1 MKKKSLLR
9 GNGLLTSLLPVLGAI
24 VAVAIVGA
32 VLVYAAEAHHDNINS
47 FWDAVWYT
55 VVTMTTVGYGDIV
68 PKSVLGRIA
77 GIIVMLAGI
86 SVISLLTA
94 TISSIFVEQKIL
106 ENRGLRQIK
115 LKGHTIICGWNQR
128 IQNLLEALNSTP
140 QDRRAGV
147 VLVNE
152 MPPER
157 MDEILS
163 EYSNLNIKYV
173 YGDYTKEPTL
183 SRANVKEA
191 SAAIIL
197 PDLSQ
202 TGVPRDDRTLP
213 AALTVRSLRRDIRV
227 YAHIIDR
234 ENLTHLKRAGV
245 DDVIVS
251 DDHVGFLLASEITS
265 PGIAQAVAK
274 MLNSENGSRLR
285 REKIPGELVG
295 KKFADVQEFFR
306 IQRNGIAIGLVAE
319 EEAVKLSDILS
330 SDYSAIDSF
339 IERKFKAAGIDMME
353 KGGVHLNINPPLDYI
368 VHEKEDAIVIG

>member
-1 MKKKSLLR
+1 MKKKSWLR
-9 GNGLLTSLLPVLGAI
+9 GNGLLKSLLPVLGAI

-32 VLVYAAEAHHDNINS
+32 VMVYATEAHHDNINS

-68 PKSVLGRIA
+68 PRSVFGRIA
-77 GIIVMLAGI
+77 GMVVMLAGI

-94 TISSIFVEQKIL
+94 TISSIFVEQRIL

-128 IQNLLEALNSTP
+128 IQNLLEALNGTP
-140 QDRRAGV
+140 QERRAGV

-157 MDEILS
+157 MDEVLS
-163 EYSNLNIKYV
+163 DYSNLNIKYV
-173 YGDYTKEPTL
+173 YGDYSKEPTL
-183 SRANVKEA
+183 SRANIKEA

-197 PDLSQ
+197 PDISQ
-202 TGVPRDDRTLP
+202 SGVPRDDRTLP
-213 AALTVRSLRRDIRV
+213 AALTLKSLRRDIKV

-234 ENLTHLKRAGV
+234 ENLTYLKRAGV

-265 PGIAQAVAK
+265 PGIAQAVAR

-285 REKIPGELVG
+285 REKIPEEFVG
-295 KKFADVQEFFR
+295 KQFADVQEFFR

-339 IERKFKAAGIDMME
+339 IERKFKDAGIDTME
-353 KGGVHLNINPPLDYI
+353 KGGVHLNLNPPLDY
-368 VHEKEDAIVIG
+368 VVRAKEDAVVIG

>member
-1 MKKKSLLR
+1 MKKKTLLR
-9 GNGLLTSLLPVLGAI
+9 GNGLLSSLLPVLGAI
-24 VAVAIVGA
+24 VAVAVVGA
-32 VLVYAAEAHHDNINS
+32 VLVYATEAHHDNINS

-68 PKSVLGRIA
+68 PTSVFGRIA
-77 GIIVMLAGI
+77 GMFVMLAGI

-94 TISSIFVEQKIL
+94 TISSIFVEQRIL

-140 QDRRAGV
+140 QERRAGV

-157 MDEILS
+157 MDEVLS
-163 EYSNLNIKYV
+163 DYPNLNIKYV

-197 PDLSQ
+197 PDISQ
-202 TGVPRDDRTLP
+202 SGVPRDDRTLP
-213 AALTVRSLRRDIRV
+213 AALTVKSLRRDIKV

-234 ENLTHLKRAGV
+234 ENFTHLKRAGV

-274 MLNSENGSRLR
+274 MLNSENGAKLR
-285 REKIPGELVG
+285 RERVPGELVG
-295 KKFADVQEFFR
+295 KKFADIQEYFR
-306 IQRNGIAIGLVAE
+306 IRRNSIAIGLVAE

-353 KGGVHLNINPPLDYI
+353 KGGVNLNLNPPLDY
-368 VHEKEDAIVIG
+368 VVREKEDAIVIG

>member
-1 MKKKSLLR
+1 MKKKSWLR
-9 GNGLLTSLLPVLGAI
+9 GNSLLLSLLPVLGAI

-32 VLVYAAEAHHDNINS
+32 VMVYATEAHHDNINS
-47 FWDAVWYT
+47 FWDAAWYT

-68 PKSVLGRIA
+68 PKSALGRIA
-77 GIIVMLAGI
+77 GVFIMLAGI

-94 TISSIFVEQKIL
+94 TISSIFVEQRIM

-115 LKGHTIICGWNQR
+115 LKGHTIVCGWNQR
-128 IQNLLEALNSTP
+128 IKNLLETLNNIP

-163 EYSNLNIKYV
+163 DYSNLNIKYV

-191 SAAIIL
+191 SAAVIL
-197 PDLSQ
+197 PDASQ
-202 TGVPRDDRTLP
+202 SGIPRDDKTLP
-213 AALTVRSLRRDIRV
+213 AALTVKSLKRDIKV

-234 ENLTHLKRAGV
+234 ENITHLKRAGG

-265 PGIAQAVAK
+265 PGIAQAVAT
-274 MLNSENGSRLR
+274 MLNAENGARLR
-285 REKIPGELVG
+285 REKVPSEFVG
-295 KKFADVQEFFR
+295 KKFAD
-306 IQRNGIAIGLVAE
+306 IQGYFKSRHNCIAIGLVTE

-330 SDYSAIDSF
+330 SDYSAIDTF
-339 IERKFKAAGIDMME
+339 IERKFKAAGIDTME
-353 KGGVHLNINPPLDYI
+353 KGGVHLNLNPPLDY
-368 VHEKEDAIVIG
+368 VVREKEDAIVVG